1 MILLIDDK
9 VIGEVDKVNFHS
21 SLDNRCI
28 VITTRFDDT
37 KLFFEE
43 WLDFYSKQPANV
55 FDEKTLYIYDDINK
69 EIVVIKDAYI
79 KDIFK
84 YHTDWYGKVFKNMYE
99 IHLLYKDYDE
109 KKLRNSSEFY
119 YNIYKSYLRDKK
131 INQII
136 N

>member
-9 VIGEVDKVNFHS
+9 VIGEVNKVNFHS

-28 VITTRFDDT
+28 NLITGFDDT

-55 FDEKTLYIYDDINK
+55 FDEKTLYIYDDISK

-79 KDIFK
+79 KDILK
-84 YHTDWYGKVFKNMYE
+84 SHTDCFGKVFKNMFE
-99 IHLLYKDYDE
+99 IHLFYKDYDE
-109 KKLRNSSEFY
+109 KKLRNDSEFY
-119 YNIYKSYLRDKK
+119 SNIYKSYLRDKK